1 MCFLKLF
8 ARSFARNRCDRRR
21 SCQAQNQPMDVLPTV
36 IENKTIPSSPGPLH
50 QIELEPD
57 DESNLTSDPT
67 VIPKPHAR
75 IPPQG
80 NRPDSGVFSDDL
92 SRITHF
98 EGTLPG
104 VDED

>member
-1 MCFLKLF
+1 
-8 ARSFARNRCDRRR
+8 
-21 SCQAQNQPMDVLPTV
+21 MDVLPTV
-36 IENKTIPSSPGPLH
+36 IENKTIPSSLGPLH
-50 QIELEPD
+50 QIELKPD

-67 VIPKPHAR
+67 VILKPHAR

-80 NRPDSGVFSDDL
+80 NRPDSGVFSQDL

-98 EGTLPG
+98 EGILPG